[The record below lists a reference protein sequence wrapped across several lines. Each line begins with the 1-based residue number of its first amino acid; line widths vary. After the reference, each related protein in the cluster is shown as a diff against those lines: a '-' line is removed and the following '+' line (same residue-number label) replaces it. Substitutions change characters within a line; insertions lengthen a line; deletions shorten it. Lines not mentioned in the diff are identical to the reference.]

1 MRSVA
6 CASALAAALIFSNA
20 QAEALYVIDQLI
32 VGVSSTADESGER
45 IATIHSGDRVQVLER
60 RDAYAH
66 VRLSSGTDGWV
77 KASYLSPELPLQQ
90 KLTSQVQELDRLKQ
104 ELTRLQGEASAAV
117 PVAVPVVR
125 EVPNDPPAALTDAQ
139 ASGAHPL
146 WQWVLGSA
154 VVALLGGFA
163 LGWRM
168 LDRRIRRKYGGLRI
182 Y

>member
-1 MRSVA
+1 MRSLA
-6 CASALAAALIFSNA
+6 RAAALAGALILSSA
-20 QAEALYVIDQLI
+20 HAEALYVIDQLI
-32 VGVSSTADESGER
+32 VSVSSTADETGER
-45 IATIHSGDRVQVLER
+45 IASIHSGDRVQVLER

-104 ELTRLQGEASAAV
+104 ELARLQGEARAV
-117 PVAVPVVR
+117 PVAVPIVR
-125 EVPNDPPAALTDAQ
+125 EVPNDPPAALPDAQ
-139 ASGAHPL
+139 APGAQPI

-154 VVALLGGFA
+154 VVALLGGFV

>member
-1 MRSVA
+1 MRSLA
-6 CASALAAALIFSNA
+6 CGAALAGALIFASVH
-20 QAEALYVIDQLI
+20 AEALYVIDQLI
-32 VGVSSTADESGER
+32 VSVSSTADETGER

-104 ELTRLQGEASAAV
+104 ELARLQGEASAG
-117 PVAVPVVR
+117 PVVR
-125 EVPNDPPAALTDAQ
+125 EVPNDPPPALPDERAPN
-139 ASGAHPL
+139 AHPI